1 MKGYSGAYDGDNDRP
16 QMVKPSAKP
25 PNARY
30 RKPVA
35 PVQQAQGGGTC
46 KSCGGKMKCAKC
58 GY

>member
-1 MKGYSGAYDGDNDRP
+1 MKGYSGAYDDDRP
-16 QMVKPSAKP
+16 QMVKPTMRRP
-25 PNARY
+25 QPRMH
-30 RKPVA
+30 KPVA